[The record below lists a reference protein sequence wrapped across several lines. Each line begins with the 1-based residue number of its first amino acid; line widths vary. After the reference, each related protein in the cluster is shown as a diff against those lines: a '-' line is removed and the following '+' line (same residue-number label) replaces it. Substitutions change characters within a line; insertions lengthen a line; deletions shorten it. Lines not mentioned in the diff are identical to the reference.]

1 MNITAINVF
10 IEIDGKQ
17 CAAFISA
24 DMADV
29 FVRMLPAMQAGQPEK
44 ATLHTLPESVM
55 QPLQQT
61 RKAIWEHFMAK
72 QNAKTQK
79 RGATA

>member
-1 MNITAINVF
+1 MSITAINVF

-29 FVRMLPAMQAGQPEK
+29 FVRMLPAMQTGQPDG
-44 ATLHTLPESVM
+44 ATLHTLPDSVIE
-55 QPLQQT
+55 PLQRT
-61 RKAIWEHFMAK
+61 RRAMWEHLMAAK
-72 QNAKTQK
+72 NAKAK
-79 RGATA
+79 GL